1 MTTLTALMLNDSTKT
16 AASKGALQRLRSRLA
31 GGRRPAGGSTDG
43 RATAALLRDVALG
56 GTAATAANTFLKTLA
71 TGRRA

>member
-1 MTTLTALMLNDSTKT
+1 V
-16 AASKGALQRLRSRLA
+16 AAV
-31 GGRRPAGGSTDG
+31 PP
-43 RATAALLRDVALG
+43 RATSRSSAAVARG

>member
-1 MTTLTALMLNDSTKT
+1 V
-16 AASKGALQRLRSRLA
+16 
-31 GGRRPAGGSTDG
+31 TDR